1 LRDGG
6 DDDQEVAD
14 SGETDGD
21 VNGLELAPVFIGNPA
36 A

>member
-1 LRDGG
+1 
-6 DDDQEVAD
+6 VAD